1 MSALSAQNIGAGR
14 HDRARKLLYYAILI
28 TGSYGIVMTI
38 LIELFSKQTVGIFTT
53 DAAVILL
60 GSQYI
65 SSYIIDCIFAGIHF
79 CFTGYFCAYG
89 KSYIGFIHNILSI
102 LLLRIPGSYL
112 ASKMYPHNLF
122 PMGFA
127 APAGSILSIVICVGA
142 YIWMQRSMR
151 GGPNA
156 MS

>member
-1 MSALSAQNIGAGR
+1 M
-14 HDRARKLLYYAILI
+14 
-28 TGSYGIVMTI
+28 
-38 LIELFSKQTVGIFTT
+38 
-53 DAAVILL
+53 ILL

-127 APAGSILSIVICVGA
+127 APAGSILSIVICGSVYLDAEINAWRAKCDVIKYHNFDIDIPVYEA
-142 YIWMQRSMR
+142 YNSMKHT
-151 GGPNA
+151 GKGDL
-156 MS
+156 